1 MTGGF
6 LQNQWYAAALSKEIF
21 GKEPF
26 ARKICGEYIV
36 FFRKSTGEV
45 SALEDRCAHRH
56 APLSLG

>member
-6 LQNQWYAAALSKEIF
+6 LQNHWYAAALSKEIF

-26 ARKICGEYIV
+26 ARKICGEDIV

-45 SALEDRCAHRH
+45 SALEDR
-56 APLSLG
+56 